1 MFPLGGRKQE
11 GEEMKRISNKL
22 AMLLLAMTM
31 SIGMVGCGQ
40 AKQAETAPQESS
52 GQVIGKVEVAYPVT
66 ITDSFNREVTIE
78 EEPQKVISVSPSI
91 TEMLY
96 SLGLQDKLV
105 ARTNYCDYPA
115 EVADVPSIGE
125 MMTPDI
131 EQIISLEPDVVITSA
146 HFDKDVL
153 LKLEGVGIKVIE
165 LYEESDVN
173 GTYNMFETLGKV
185 FNVPQKAEEI
195 VSDMKV
201 AIEDVQKKVEG
212 LEKPSVYYVVSYG
225 EYGDFT
231 APLNSYVGQFIET
244 AGGQNIAPASDSW
257 TFSLEALLEADP
269 DIIIVRQ
276 GDKEGFMA
284 TEGYKE
290 LTAVKEGRVYEID
303 SNLLDRQGYR
313 NVEGVQT
320 LAKIFHPEAF
330 K

>member
-1 MFPLGGRKQE
+1 
-11 GEEMKRISNKL
+11 MKRISNKL

-40 AKQAETAPQESS
+40 TKQVKNTPQGSC
-52 GQVIGKVEVAYPVT
+52 GQVIGQVEVAYPVT
-66 ITDSFNREVTIE
+66 ITDSFNRKVTIE

-96 SLGLQDKLV
+96 SLNLQDKLV
-105 ARTNYCDYPA
+105 ARTNYCNYPA
-115 EVADVPSIGE
+115 EVVEVPSIGE

-146 HFDKDVL
+146 HFDKEVL
-153 LKLEGVGIKVIE
+153 LKLEDAGIKVLE
-165 LYEESDVN
+165 LYEEADIN

-185 FNVPQKAEEI
+185 FNVPQKAEEL

-201 AIEDVQKKVEG
+201 AVENVQNKVAK

-231 APLNSYVGQFIET
+231 APVNSYVGQFIEI
-244 AGGQNIAPASDSW
+244 AGGHNIVPQSDSW

-269 DIIIVRQ
+269 DIILIRQ
-276 GDKEGFMA
+276 GEKEGFMA
-284 TEGYKE
+284 AEGYKE
-290 LTAVKEGRVYEID
+290 LTAVKKDRVYEID
-303 SNLLDRQGYR
+303 SDLLDRQGYR
-313 NVEGVQT
+313 NIEGVQT